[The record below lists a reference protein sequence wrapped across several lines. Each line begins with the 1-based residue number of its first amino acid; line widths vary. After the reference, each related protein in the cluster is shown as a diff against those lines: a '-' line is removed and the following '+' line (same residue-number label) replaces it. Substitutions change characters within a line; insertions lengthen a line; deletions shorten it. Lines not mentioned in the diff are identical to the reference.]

1 MQENV
6 VNQASISIQVRVAG
20 RKADSEEL
28 GDLSASAGILLGGA
42 ISLILWQALLLAV
55 FWALH

>member
-1 MQENV
+1 M
-6 VNQASISIQVRVAG
+6 NQASVSSRVQVAG
-20 RKADSEEL
+20 READSEEL